1 MCIAFPGKILSIDED
16 NIAVVDIGGTRREVC
31 LDIVD
36 EEVTIGDY
44 VISHAGYAI
53 QKVDEEAARE
63 KLELLNELIA
73 NEIY

>member
-1 MCIAFPGKILSIDED
+1 MCIAFPGKILSIDKD
-16 NIAVVDIGGTRREVC
+16 NFAIVDIAGARREVC

-36 EEVTIGDY
+36 EEVKKGDY

-53 QKVDEEAARE
+53 QKIDEESARE
-63 KLELLNELIA
+63 KLDFLKELID